1 MVSGFAWLCR
11 TGRHRGSGPGRDAA
25 GHRIAPCRAP
35 RRRPANPS
43 SLNRGSNRYHSR
55 CSLTPLAA
63 VLRSLRFFLLGDH
76 LGTTR
81 HTYARTNRRW
91 LPVVHGQLDAS
102 ELRRRLLPRSGGQG
116 VAGSNPAVPTQVRGL
131 IDHLVLTLGTTLIPV
146 AWSGGS

>member
-1 MVSGFAWLCR
+1 MISYAVVIERASDGGYGAWCPDL
-11 TGRHRGSGPGRDAA
+11 PGCVALADTEEAVLAEMRQAIEL
-25 GHRIAPCRAP
+25 H
-35 RRRPANPS
+35 PARLRQDGKPLHS
-43 SLNRGSNRYHSR
+43 ALNRGSNRYHSR

-116 VAGSNPAVPTQVRGL
+116 VAGS
-131 IDHLVLTLGTTLIPV
+131 
-146 AWSGGS
+146 